1 MTIRCTIGGWKS
13 QWPYRMDTFQG
24 RMDEIS
30 IYPEALNARDVYD
43 LWHTQRSWVEDRQ
56 NVNLTVDAD
65 APDSAVESYA
75 DYLPKT
81 PIQLLI
87 TASDL
92 TSGVAGADLGS
103 CTGACTPTTWAAAPA
118 CQDSVGDGAW
128 CPTFSPA
135 SEGRYTLGSRAKDIA
150 GNQAV
155 GAATSTVYVDDSKP
169 VLTLPFTAGAWLSVT
184 PDPVEPAGW
193 LLSLSGTASDP
204 ALADGSAGSGV
215 PADGVKVSVL
225 TASGGIVGG
234 EPLLA
239 ALSGSSWSVDY
250 PMGAGDPS
258 GGYTVKVEA
267 VDAITRLPNLNDE
280 QSRPPYGRARAGL
293 RDRRGRCRQSCWTAR
308 RCPSG
313 IAGDGT
319 VWTGAAAERPVPIV
333 VTWTVS
339 SPLSLT
345 VQCAGVT
352 LAQVT
357 PEMATTQWSG
367 QAAKGSACSV
377 AFVETDGPPASTSGA
392 IDVCGEQI
400 ATWSAGQAGPFTFT
414 ATSSRL
420 CGRDYGDRH
429 RADRNRAGQPAA
441 RLAVHQ

>member
-1 MTIRCTIGGWKS
+1 M
-13 QWPYRMDTFQG
+13 
-24 RMDEIS
+24 
-30 IYPEALNARDVYD
+30 
-43 LWHTQRSWVEDRQ
+43 HTQRSWVEDRQ

-65 APDSAVESYA
+65 TPDSEVQSYA

-81 PIQLLI
+81 PVLLLI
-87 TASDL
+87 TASDR

-118 CQDSVGDGAW
+118 CQDSVSNSGGDGAW

-155 GAATSTVYVDDSKP
+155 GAATSTVYVDNTKP
-169 VLTLPFTAGAWLSVT
+169 SVDFAFTAGARLSVT
-184 PDPVEPAGW
+184 PDPVEPSGW
-193 LLSLSGTASDP
+193 RLSLSGTAADP
-204 ALADGSAGSGV
+204 ILADGSAGSGV

-225 TASGGIVGG
+225 TATGGVVGG

-239 ALSGSSWSVDY
+239 TLSGSNWSVDY
-250 PMGAGDPS
+250 PMGAGDVS
-258 GGYTVKVEA
+258 GGYTARVVA
-267 VDAITRLPNLNDE
+267 VDTITRLPNLSDSQIISHTATLE
-280 QSRPPYGRARAGL
+280 RAFEIDAAAPAVVLDRAALPG
-293 RDRRGRCRQSCWTAR
+293 AAE
-308 RCPSG
+308 
-313 IAGDGT
+313 IAGDG

-333 VTWTVS
+333 ITWTVS

-357 PEMATTQWSG
+357 PEIDATRWSG

-377 AFVETDGPPASTSGA
+377 AVGDATSSGA
-392 IDVCGEQI
+392 VHVCGEQV
-400 ATWSAGQAGPFTFT
+400 AGLDGRPGRPLRLHCHID
-414 ATSSRL
+414 RL
-420 CGRDYGDRH
+420 CGGDRGDRH
-429 RADRNRAGQPAA
+429 RADRDRDGQPAA
-441 RLAVHQ
+441 RLAVH